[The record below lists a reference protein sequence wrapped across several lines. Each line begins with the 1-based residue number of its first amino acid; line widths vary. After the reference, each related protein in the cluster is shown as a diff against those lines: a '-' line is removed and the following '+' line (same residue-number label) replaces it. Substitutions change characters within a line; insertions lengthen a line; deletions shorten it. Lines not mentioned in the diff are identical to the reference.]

1 VQHHGPWSGRTAK
14 VHVRSHMS
22 VTAGQPLVDLV
33 KAGPLKLRL
42 NAPSRWLGQLKTGLA
57 FEVAIEE
64 TGKRYPA
71 KVSGQ
76 QPGGFGQP
84 DRRTRSH
91 PGRQLPG
98 TTSRHERHG
107 RLPSPLTRGCT
118 RYAAALLNQPALETL
133 LTWRAAPG
141 RPPA

>member
-71 KVSGQ
+71 KVSAVNSRVDSVSQTVELEATLAGSY
-76 QPGGFGQP
+76 PEL
-84 DRRTRSH
+84 
-91 PGRQLPG
+91 LPG
-98 TTSRHERHG
+98 MSGT
-107 RLPSPLTRGCT
+107 
-118 RYAAALLNQPALETL
+118 AVF
-133 LTWRAAPG
+133 
-141 RPPA
+141 PPR